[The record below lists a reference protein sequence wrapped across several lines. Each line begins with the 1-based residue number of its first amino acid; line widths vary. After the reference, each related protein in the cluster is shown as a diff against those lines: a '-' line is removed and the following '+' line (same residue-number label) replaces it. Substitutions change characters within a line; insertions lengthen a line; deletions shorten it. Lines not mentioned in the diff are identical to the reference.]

1 MTRYILTLILFSF
14 IQITN
19 SNAAVT
25 VFGDTD
31 AATCYNHAKQGYSSR
46 SSINICLDSLSEK
59 PSVEADVYA
68 TRVNLG
74 IIYNNGRKPNLALEQ
89 FDIAI
94 KYESIKAETLL
105 NQGNS
110 LYLLKDFTGALS
122 KYDEALENNIR
133 DISSVYFNK
142 GLVFEKMGNTQDAIV
157 FYKKA
162 VSINPDLMLRFD
174 ERIKLDKS

>member
-1 MTRYILTLILFSF
+1 M
-14 IQITN
+14 
-19 SNAAVT
+19 AA
-25 VFGDTD
+25 
-31 AATCYNHAKQGYSSR
+31 
-46 SSINICLDSLSEK
+46 
-59 PSVEADVYA
+59 
-68 TRVNLG
+68 RVNLG

-162 VSINPDLMLRFD
+162 VSINPDLMMRFD
-174 ERIKLDKS
+174 ERIRLDKS

>member
-19 SNAAVT
+19 SNAAIS

-31 AATCYNHAKQGYSSR
+31 AATCYNHAKLGYSSR
-46 SSINICLDSLSEK
+46 SSINICLNSLSER
-59 PSVEADVYA
+59 PAAEAILNA

-74 IIYNNGRKPNLALEQ
+74 IIYNNGQKPNLALEQ
-89 FDIAI
+89 FNIAI
-94 KYESIKAETLL
+94 EYDSIKAETLL

-110 LYLLKDFTGALS
+110 LFLLKDYTGALA
-122 KYDEALENNIR
+122 KYDESLKNNIQ

-142 GLVFEKMGNTQDAIV
+142 GLVFEKMGNTQEAV
-157 FYKKA
+157 LFYKKA
-162 VSINPDLMLRFD
+162 VSINPDLMIRFD
-174 ERIKLDKS
+174 ERIRMDKS